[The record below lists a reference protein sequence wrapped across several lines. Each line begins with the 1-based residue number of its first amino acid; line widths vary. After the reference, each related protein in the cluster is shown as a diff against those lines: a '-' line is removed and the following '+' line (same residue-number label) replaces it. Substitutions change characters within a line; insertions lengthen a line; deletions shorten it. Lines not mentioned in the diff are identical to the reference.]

1 MDNRRHVGLFSRPYL
16 PAKGDVQRDV
26 GKTTTRFRAKNM
38 HERDEHSAVL
48 NQPSLYTV
56 QMGLVAPVSGATVAA
71 SFLPVYNSSAP
82 VTTAATS
89 HSGLA
94 FYDNV
99 DAVVAASRKRSRPV
113 SFLGDDISSHLQ
125 LQQMLDVD
133 RLILQH
139 AERVQVELTERRKRF
154 ARQIL
159 ATVEEGVAKSLKA
172 REEEIA
178 RIGKLNSALEERIKS
193 LLEENHMWQGLAR
206 SSEATAMVLRANLEQ
221 VVAAQVR
228 VAEKEAEA
236 EAEASTTPDDAESC
250 CYAGNGEEE
259 EEKTSARAEW
269 RRVCRSCR
277 EREPSVLL
285 LPCLHLC
292 LCASCGPVVDAC
304 PVCNYSKKGSV
315 SINMC

>member
-1 MDNRRHVGLFSRPYL
+1 MHVPCLLYRQSVDLLMGLSL
-16 PAKGDVQRDV
+16 CCLLC
-26 GKTTTRFRAKNM
+26 
-38 HERDEHSAVL
+38 RDEHSAVL

-56 QMGLVAPVSGATVAA
+56 PMGLVAPVSGTTAAA

-89 HSGLA
+89 HNGLA
-94 FYDNV
+94 FYNNV

-113 SFLGDDISSHLQ
+113 SFIGDDMSSHLQ

-139 AERVQVELTERRKRF
+139 AERVQAELTDRRKRF
-154 ARQIL
+154 TRQIL
-159 ATVEEGVAKSLKA
+159 AAVEEGVTKSLKA

-178 RIGKLNSALEERIKS
+178 RIGKLNYAMEERIKS
-193 LLEENHMWQGLAR
+193 LCEENQMWRGLAR
-206 SSEATAMVLRANLEQ
+206 SSEATAIALQTNLEQ
-221 VVAAQVR
+221 VVAAQAR
-228 VAEKEAEA
+228 VVEKEVEAEA

-250 CYAGNGEEE
+250 CCAGNREE

-269 RRVCRSCR
+269 RRACRTCR

-285 LPCLHLC
+285 LPCRHLC
-292 LCASCGPVVDAC
+292 LCAACGPAVDAC

>member
-1 MDNRRHVGLFSRPYL
+1 MAVEAHHLHLFSSQL
-16 PAKGDVQRDV
+16 QR
-26 GKTTTRFRAKNM
+26 N
-38 HERDEHSAVL
+38 RDEHSAVL
-48 NQPSLYTV
+48 NQPSLYTL
-56 QMGLVAPVSGATVAA
+56 QMGLVAPVSGATVSA

-89 HSGLA
+89 HGGLA

-221 VVAAQVR
+221 IVAAQVR

-250 CYAGNGEEE
+250 CCAGNGEE

-285 LPCLHLC
+285 LPCRHLC
-292 LCASCGPVVDAC
+292 LCASCGPAVDAC
-304 PVCNYSKKGSV
+304 PVCNYRKKGSV

>member
-1 MDNRRHVGLFSRPYL
+1 MAAVLHLYQKV
-16 PAKGDVQRDV
+16 GDVQRDV

>member
-1 MDNRRHVGLFSRPYL
+1 MC
-16 PAKGDVQRDV
+16 RDV

-38 HERDEHSAVL
+38 HESDEHSAVL
-48 NQPSLYTV
+48 NQPSLYTM
-56 QMGLVAPVSGATVAA
+56 QMGLVAPVSGATAAA

-89 HSGLA
+89 HGGLA
-94 FYDNV
+94 FYNNV

-113 SFLGDDISSHLQ
+113 SFLGDDISPHLQ
-125 LQQMLDVD
+125 LQQMFDVD

-139 AERVQVELTERRKRF
+139 AAALMSWNRKWQAERVQAELTERRKRF

-159 ATVEEGVAKSLKA
+159 AAVEEGVAESLKA
-172 REEEIA
+172 KEEEIA
-178 RIGKLNSALEERIKS
+178 RIGRLNSALEERIKS
-193 LLEENHMWQGLAR
+193 LCEENQMWRGLVR
-206 SSEATAMVLRANLEQ
+206 SSEATAMVLRTNLEQ
-221 VVAAQVR
+221 VVAGQVR
-228 VAEKEAEA
+228 VAEK
-236 EAEASTTPDDAESC
+236 EASTTPDDAESC
-250 CYAGNGEEE
+250 CCADNGEEEEEEE

-269 RRVCRSCR
+269 RRACRSCR

-285 LPCLHLC
+285 LPCRHLC
-292 LCASCGPVVDAC
+292 LCAACGPAVDAC

>member
-1 MDNRRHVGLFSRPYL
+1 MAVEAHHLHLFSSQL
-16 PAKGDVQRDV
+16 QRN
-26 GKTTTRFRAKNM
+26 G
-38 HERDEHSAVL
+38 DEHSAVL

-89 HSGLA
+89 HSALA
-94 FYDNV
+94 FYNNV

-193 LLEENHMWQGLAR
+193 LLEENQMWQGLAR
-206 SSEATAMVLRANLEQ
+206 SSEATAMVLRTNLEQ

-228 VAEKEAEA
+228 VAEKEA
-236 EAEASTTPDDAESC
+236 STTPDDAESC
-250 CYAGNGEEE
+250 CCAGNGEEEE

-285 LPCLHLC
+285 LPCRHLC
-292 LCASCGPVVDAC
+292 LCASCGPAVDAC